1 MLLAASC
8 VHAPSRDQAGP
19 LASAQRLLA
28 REFGAGVTS
37 SRLARLS
44 ELPGT
49 MTDELTRVSRW
60 QHGGRDWTSEL
71 RRPSGVATGLR
82 DAAGAEL
89 SRAPSLERAWPNLR
103 ALEQDMANDLD
114 LVTKLIGTSLH
125 PLGEISD
132 REHRTDPNDQRPEQT
147 FWQRLRRRLR
157 L

>member
-49 MTDELTRVSRW
+49 MTDELTHPCGLLSKLVGK
-60 QHGGRDWTSEL
+60 QLKL
-71 RRPSGVATGLR
+71 R
-82 DAAGAEL
+82 
-89 SRAPSLERAWPNLR
+89 
-103 ALEQDMANDLD
+103 
-114 LVTKLIGTSLH
+114 
-125 PLGEISD
+125 
-132 REHRTDPNDQRPEQT
+132 
-147 FWQRLRRRLR
+147 
-157 L
+157 